1 MPHYALRAAIFSI
14 VRRAVFRNLNAH
26 YIDTPEGLAFMN
38 TALFLAFVAATAA
51 LLMLPG
57 QDWAF
62 MLSTAL
68 RGRHIAAATIG
79 LTTGY
84 VILTFVL
91 AAGLGPIVA
100 QAPWAL
106 VAVTLAGCSYLIYLG
121 ISILRGSR
129 GSRGSRRS
137 SGSAQGSGSP
147 SAHAASA
154 HSASALPKAAV
165 SGPGAMSVDA
175 LRPWPTLRQGIGVS
189 TLNAKSLV
197 LFVAFLPQF
206 ITSSAPLPLWM
217 QLIVLG
223 LTWAGLAAI
232 VYTLIGV
239 TSRKLLASRPGAST
253 VMLRVTGIAMIL
265 MGLALAAEQ
274 AIKLL

>member
-14 VRRAVFRNLNAH
+14 VRRAVFRNLNADN
-26 YIDTPEGLAFMN
+26 IDTPEGLAFMN

-84 VILTFVL
+84 VVLTFVL

-129 GSRGSRRS
+129 RSAGSA
-137 SGSAQGSGSP
+137 GSAQGSGSP
-147 SAHAASA
+147 SAHSSPTA